1 MDNKARNADERP
13 IQSKG
18 KYDMNFIDWDNEWNQ
33 VYNVG
38 FTNNNINQLR
48 IIKLMNFLYIE
59 RCPIS
64 GMSMEVFKS
73 ILVMFFK

>member
-1 MDNKARNADERP
+1 MDNKARNADDRP

-48 IIKLMNFLYIE
+48 IIGY
-59 RCPIS
+59 
-64 GMSMEVFKS
+64 
-73 ILVMFFK
+73 